1 MDPFLLVVHALV
13 DLFLVDLFPVGLFPV
28 DLSLVVGL
36 YLEQVDL
43 LCLLSVDRPCLWEGH
58 PYL

>member
-1 MDPFLLVVHALV
+1 VDPFLLVVHALV

-28 DLSLVVGL
+28 DLSL
-36 YLEQVDL
+36 EQVDL